1 MLEHHKQ
8 RNEWARNE
16 SEELKANKEAY
27 EVVLG
32 EERLLLEQERQQ
44 FFHKYKQV
52 QEQCQREQ
60 DEMEQASRRLSMLI

>member
-1 MLEHHKQ
+1 MLERHKQ
-8 RNEWARNE
+8 RNAWTRNE

-44 FFHKYKQV
+44 FIHKYK
-52 QEQCQREQ
+52 
-60 DEMEQASRRLSMLI
+60 